1 MPELP
6 DRPDIDQLRHQAR
19 DLHRA
24 AAGGNP
30 DALARIGAVSDLTAL
45 SAAQLAVAR
54 EYGYP
59 SWPALQAEVKRR
71 RSLLAAATPQPAG
84 QPGAP
89 GWLDPRYSFGGGAA
103 IPAAEGV
110 LSPEVLIVTDGNA
123 VLHVSAILSAPSP
136 AGRFRRRSRPED
148 RPRFNDLVM
157 ADDKGRTYGVRF
169 TSGSFHFPRDDG
181 DQQPSELSFWVDPV
195 PPADAAWIE
204 LRAQSGAATRLFP
217 SPRAVV
223 RVGAVAVVSAKQ
235 AAERKLEGLAYFL
248 LDLRHSD
255 RHGDLSDQCTRVL
268 DRSAEVQESGDL
280 GGGSEL
286 PAQLARLCD
295 CLTDEQLAEG
305 LPPEWQRFLDAANLA
320 DGPERHLD
328 INVAV
333 PRIGDVAIQLDHLVS
348 KPGPWSLYMRALP
361 RWWGYSE
368 DRHRKWALVSV
379 CAEDDRGGR
388 YDSTFG
394 GSTGHGDHE
403 DLRLTFLPRLD
414 PLARSLRLRF
424 SAGTAAVTVDLDLAS
439 AAK

>member
-24 AAGGNP
+24 AAGGDP

-59 SWPALQAEVKRR
+59 SWPALRAEVERR
-71 RSLLAAATPQPAG
+71 RSLLTAATPQPAG

-89 GWLDPRYSFGGGAA
+89 GWLDQRYSFGGGAGIQA
-103 IPAAEGV
+103 SDGV
-110 LSPEVLIVTDGNA
+110 LTPDVLTVSDGTA
-123 VLHVSAILSAPSP
+123 ELRASAMLYAPP
-136 AGRFRRRSRPED
+136 TRRFRRGSRPGWHG
-148 RPRFNDLVM
+148 PRFNDLAM
-157 ADDKGRTYGVRF
+157 ADDKGTTYSVGF
-169 TSGSFHFPRDDG
+169 TSGSLHFPRDDG

-195 PPADAAWIE
+195 PPADAEWIE
-204 LRAQSGAATRLFP
+204 LRARPGVGTRLLP
-217 SPRAVV
+217 SPRAAV
-223 RVGAVAVVSAKQ
+223 RVGEVAVVSAKQ

-255 RHGDLSDQCTRVL
+255 WHGDLSDQCTRVL

-333 PRIGDVAIQLDHLVS
+333 PRIGDVVIQLDHLVS
-348 KPGPWSLYMRALP
+348 KPGSWSLYMRALP
-361 RWWGYSE
+361 RWFGYSE

-379 CAEDDRGGR
+379 SAADDRDGR

-394 GSTGHGDHE
+394 GSTGHGDHH
-403 DLRLTFLPRLD
+403 DLRLTFLPRID
-414 PLARSLRLRF
+414 PLARRLTLRF
-424 SAGTAAVTVDLDLAS
+424 SAGAAAVTVDLDLAS
-439 AAK
+439 AAT